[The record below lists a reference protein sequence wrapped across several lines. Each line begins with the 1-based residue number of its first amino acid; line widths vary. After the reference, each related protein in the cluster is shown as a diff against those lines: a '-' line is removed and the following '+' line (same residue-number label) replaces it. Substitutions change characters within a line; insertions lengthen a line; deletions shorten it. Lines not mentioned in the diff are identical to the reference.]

1 MAEDRK
7 PLIDEIKQMIENYSE
22 ADVTADAADE
32 NLAKASSDLDNAHG
46 QAQMLNADAE
56 QQLFLDEQ
64 AASSA
69 YDIALANAKNKR
81 DEVKQRAFEMV
92 NSAQLAEQNAQAVRD
107 DAREEVKQAFE
118 AIKEKLLSL
127 AAA

>member
-1 MAEDRK
+1 MSEDRK
-7 PLIDEIKQMIENYSE
+7 PLIDEIKQMIEDYSQ
-22 ADVTADAADE
+22 ADVVADAADE
-32 NLAKASSDLDNAHG
+32 QLAKASSDLDNAHG
-46 QAQMLNADAE
+46 QAQIMNADAE

>member
-7 PLIDEIKQMIENYSE
+7 PLIDEIKQMIETYSE

-92 NSAQLAEQNAQAVRD
+92 NSAQLAEQNAQAIRD

-118 AIKEKLLSL
+118 AIKEKLLAL